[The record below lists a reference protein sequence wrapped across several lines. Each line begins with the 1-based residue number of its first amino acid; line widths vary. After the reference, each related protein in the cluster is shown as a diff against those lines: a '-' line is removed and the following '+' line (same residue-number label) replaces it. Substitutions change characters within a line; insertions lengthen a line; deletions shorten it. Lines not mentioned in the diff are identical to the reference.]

1 MTPKQAK
8 KLSDSEF
15 KRYFGIKRA
24 TYQHMLSIPTEPKI
38 CYNTPMAYSDDF
50 RQQVL
55 RQLNCGKTYRQLA
68 EEYNISTRTIL
79 NWKANPDRKV
89 RTSYTSKIDL
99 EKLRQDV
106 LDYPDAYQRER
117 ATRFNCTDR
126 AIAKALKRLKLTR
139 KKSD

>member
-1 MTPKQAK
+1 MP
-8 KLSDSEF
+8 
-15 KRYFGIKRA
+15 
-24 TYQHMLSIPTEPKI
+24 SIPTEPKI